1 MVVAGGIKLYTSDLS
16 VMNIPLDR
24 MNRLSRERLTK
35 SIRGVSVRQVRLAC
49 GLVLFSY
56 LISHFLN
63 HALGNI
69 SMAALATGFHYH
81 TAFWQF
87 PPVAILFYGAALTHA
102 GLGVYA
108 LYQRRQFHW
117 KAIEPLQ
124 LVLGLSI
131 PALVIAHITGV
142 RLGGAL
148 FGEQKS
154 YPQEFYA
161 FWVAA
166 PFRGWQMFATLLIAW
181 IHGCIGLYFW
191 LRMKA
196 FYKRAAPLL
205 LAAAVLVPTLAMLGL
220 YQGGRSVVADSESA
234 EWKAKN
240 LSPRNIGTP
249 AEQAVLEDIIDYFL
263 LFYLGLIGA
272 VLAAKGARAVAER
285 RGGMISLA
293 YGNGRTLRVPRGLS
307 VLEASLRYNVP
318 HASVCGGRARCSTCR
333 IRVIG
338 ELGSLPAPSA
348 REAFVLERVGAADPS
363 IRLACQLR
371 PETDLSFFQL
381 FMPQPAS
388 AKGHASQPQR
398 IGQERYL
405 VSMFVDM
412 RGSTRLAEKQLPFDT
427 VFIVNRFLGAVSQAV
442 IECGGQPNQFVG
454 DGQLAL
460 FGLSTGPQTACR
472 QALRAAAMIAANVDE
487 LNRLLGHDLHEPI
500 RFGIGIHGGE
510 VIIGDIGYRDHM
522 VFTALGD
529 AVNVASRLQDMTK
542 TFGCEAIVSE
552 EVRLTAGLAADA
564 LPEREVAIRGRSEPM
579 IVRSVI
585 EAKTLSALVNEVES
599 AAA

>member
-1 MVVAGGIKLYTSDLS
+1 MV
-16 VMNIPLDR
+16 PLQ
-24 MNRLSRERLTK
+24 ERIAK
-35 SIRGVSVRQVRLAC
+35 FIRGIGVRQIRLAC
-49 GLVLFSY
+49 GLVLFAY
-56 LISHFLN
+56 LVSHFLN

-69 SMAALATGFHYH
+69 SMDALAAGLYYH
-81 TAFWQF
+81 IVFWQF
-87 PPVAILFYGAALTHA
+87 LPVAVAFYTAALVHA
-102 GLGVYA
+102 GLGIWA
-108 LYQRRQFHW
+108 LYERRQFRW

-131 PALVIAHITGV
+131 PALVITHIVGV
-142 RLGGAL
+142 RLGHTL
-148 FGEQKS
+148 FGHEKL
-154 YPQEFYA
+154 YPQVFFAY
-161 FWVAA
+161 WIVW
-166 PFRGWQMFATLLIAW
+166 PYKMWLMFAVLTIAW

-196 FYKRAAPLL
+196 FYRSAEPFL

-220 YQGGRSVVADSESA
+220 YQGGRSVVDSDSTEWRA
-234 EWKAKN
+234 EN
-240 LSPRNIGTP
+240 LSPPRVGTP
-249 AEQAVLEDIIDYFL
+249 AEQAVLNDIEDYFL
-263 LFYLGLIGA
+263 IGYLGLIGF
-272 VLAAKGARAVAER
+272 VLLARGVRTLNER
-285 RGGMISLA
+285 RVGMITLS
-293 YGNGRTLRVPRGLS
+293 YGNGRTVRVPKGLS

-338 ELGSLPAPSA
+338 DCGLLPEPSQ
-348 REAFVLERVGAADPS
+348 REAFVLNRVGATDPS

-381 FMPQPAS
+381 FVPQTIS
-388 AKGHASQPQR
+388 ANAPASQPHR

-442 IECGGQPNQFVG
+442 IECGGRPNQFAG
-454 DGQLAL
+454 DGELAL
-460 FGLSTGPQTACR
+460 FGLSSGPQAACR

-487 LNRLLGHDLHEPI
+487 LNRFLSHDLREPI

-529 AVNVASRLQDMTK
+529 AVNVAARLQDMTK
-542 TFGCEAIVSE
+542 NLACEAIVSE
-552 EVRLTAGLAADA
+552 EVRVTAGLSADA
-564 LPEREVAIRGRSEPM
+564 LPAREVTIRGRAEPM
-579 IVRSVI
+579 IVRIVTST
-585 EAKTLSALVNEVES
+585 KTLSALVGDVDV